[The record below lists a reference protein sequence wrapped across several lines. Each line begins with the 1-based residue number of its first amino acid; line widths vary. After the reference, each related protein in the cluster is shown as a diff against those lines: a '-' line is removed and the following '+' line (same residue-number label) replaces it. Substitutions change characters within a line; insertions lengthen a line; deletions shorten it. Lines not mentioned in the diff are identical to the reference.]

1 MATLAPPPTRSG
13 PSTNDQILFWA
24 SFLTLIAAGIGFSV
38 RGAVL
43 GDWGQAYGF
52 TQSEL
57 GSITGGG
64 LAGFGLA
71 IIFFSFFA
79 DLFGYGRLML
89 VAFLLHAG
97 SALVIFA
104 TPFVYAAFGKEAAFY
119 CLIAGSYLFAF
130 GNGTCE
136 AVINPLTA
144 TLFPHNKTHYLNM
157 LHAGWPIGLVLGT
170 VISIGFRESGAA
182 VSWQVKY
189 ATFLIPVLV
198 YGLLMLNRPFPRS
211 EASQSGVSVKESM
224 GVVGGL
230 GFAVAAALIGLVATN
245 FLPDLLKSQFGADLP
260 WAGWAVA
267 ILIWAAYFVASG
279 YAPGSLLIAFL
290 YCMHALVGYVELGT
304 DSWINNIGS
313 KVLKSQ
319 TNSEIAFIWTNVLMA
334 VLRFFAGP
342 IVHRI
347 NPIGLLIVSA
357 VFGVVGL
364 YLLGGD
370 LVTSFWPWMAA
381 VTVYGLSKTFYWPT
395 LLGVIS
401 ERFPRGGALALG
413 ISGGVGMM
421 AAGVVGTPGIGYKQD
436 YFAVDALKAEAPGTY
451 DRYRSLDNEGKPVEK
466 GYPVVSHLAPT
477 VLPKVAGLDN
487 SKVGVLQNHAANL
500 KAYAD
505 AVAAKQANPALP
517 DPKPGRLALEDEV
530 AVIDK
535 ELAEKRPVGE
545 EFEKALRGRLA
556 WWKSDGLPNYD
567 ADYSVVDRAVISSS
581 KKALLYTAAVP
592 ALLVV
597 GFVGLYLYFASRGGY
612 TQVHLDGPAN
622 GPGYGPGAG
631 AGEGYA
637 AADAT
642 GDRPV
647 VTRLPR

>member
-1 MATLAPPPTRSG
+1 MATLAPPPHRPATSL
-13 PSTNDQILFWA
+13 NDQILFWA
-24 SFLTLIAAGIGFSV
+24 SFLTLVAAGIGFSV
-38 RGAVL
+38 RGAIL
-43 GDWGQAYGF
+43 GDWGQQYGF
-52 TQSEL
+52 TQAEL
-57 GSITGGG
+57 GSISGGG

-97 SALVIFA
+97 SAAVIFA
-104 TPFVYAAFGKEAAFY
+104 TPFVYASFGKEAAFY
-119 CLIAGSYLFAF
+119 CLTAGSYLFAF

-144 TLFPHNKTHYLNM
+144 TLFPRNKTHYLNM

-170 VISIGFRESGAA
+170 VASIVFRESGSGL
-182 VSWQVKY
+182 SWQVKY
-189 ATFLIPVLV
+189 GTFLIPVVL
-198 YGLLMLNRPFPRS
+198 YGLLMFNRSFPRS
-211 EASQSGVSVKESM
+211 EASASGVSVRESM

-245 FLPDLLKSQFGADLP
+245 FLPDLLQAQFGLTVP

-267 ILIWAAYFVASG
+267 IAIWLAYFVVSG
-279 YAPGSLLIAFL
+279 FAPGSLLIAFL
-290 YCMHALVGYVELGT
+290 YLMHALVGYVELGT

-319 TNSEIAFIWTNVLMA
+319 TNSEYAFIWTNVLMA
-334 VLRFFAGP
+334 FLRFFAGP

-364 YLLGGD
+364 YLMGGD
-370 LVTSFWPWMAA
+370 LVTSGTSIWPWLGA

-436 YFAVDALKAEAPGTY
+436 YFAVEAMKAESPDAYKRYQALNMKGEPAEKPYPIVTHFAPATLPKIAG
-451 DRYRSLDNEGKPVEK
+451 LDNAKIKVMQDHGGVLAGGMPRTGLEDEIAVLDREIAAGKPVEAK
-466 GYPVVSHLAPT
+466 
-477 VLPKVAGLDN
+477 LD
-487 SKVGVLQNHAANL
+487 A
-500 KAYAD
+500 
-505 AVAAKQANPALP
+505 
-517 DPKPGRLALEDEV
+517 
-530 AVIDK
+530 
-535 ELAEKRPVGE
+535 
-545 EFEKALRGRLA
+545 ALRGRLA
-556 WWKSDGLPNYD
+556 WWQSQGLPNYE
-567 ADYSVVDRAVISSS
+567 ADRPVVDRAEITGS
-581 KKALLYTAAVP
+581 KKALLYTALVP
-592 ALLVV
+592 AALVI
-597 GFVGLYLYFASRGGY
+597 GFVLLFVYFASQGGY
-612 TQVHLDGPAN
+612 KQVHLA
-622 GPGYGPGAG
+622 GPGDAG
-631 AGEGYA
+631 YVRRDPVT
-637 AADAT
+637 ADAYGADGGRT
-642 GDRPV
+642 EAG
-647 VTRLPR
+647 RLPR

>member
-1 MATLAPPPTRSG
+1 MATLAPPPNRPATSA
-13 PSTNDQILFWA
+13 NDKVLFWA
-24 SFLTLIAAGIGFSV
+24 SFLTLIAAGIGFST
-38 RGAVL
+38 RGALL
-43 GDWGQAYGF
+43 GVWGEQYGF

-89 VAFLLHAG
+89 VAFLLHAA

-104 TPFVYAAFGKEAAFY
+104 TPFVYAKFGKEAAFY
-119 CLIAGSYLFAF
+119 CLTAGSYLFAF

-144 TLFPHNKTHYLNM
+144 TLFPRNKTHYLNM
-157 LHAGWPIGLVLGT
+157 LHAGWPIGLVAGT
-170 VISIGFRESGAA
+170 LVSIAVREVGQGIP
-182 VSWQVKY
+182 WQVTY
-189 ATFLIPVLV
+189 GTFLVPVV
-198 YGLLMLNRPFPRS
+198 IYGLLMFNRPFPRS

-245 FLPDLLKSQFGADLP
+245 FLPDLLKSQLGVEVP
-260 WAGWAVA
+260 WAGWVVA
-267 ILIWAAYFVASG
+267 LGVWAAYFVASG

-290 YCMHALVGYVELGT
+290 YVMHALVGYVELGT

-334 VLRFFAGP
+334 FLRFFAGP

-357 VFGVVGL
+357 AFGVVGL
-364 YLLGGD
+364 YLMGGD

-381 VTVYGLSKTFYWPT
+381 VSVYGLSKTFYWPT

-421 AAGVVGTPGIGYKQD
+421 AAGVIGGPGIGYKQD
-436 YFAVDALKAEAPGTY
+436 YFAVEALKAESPGAYGRYRALKDSGEPQENEYPIATYVAPGT
-451 DRYRSLDNEGKPVEK
+451 
-466 GYPVVSHLAPT
+466 AP
-477 VLPKVAGLDN
+477 KIAGLDN
-487 SKVGVLQNHAANL
+487 AKVGVLQNHAGNL
-500 KAYAD
+500 KAFED
-505 AVAAKQANPALP
+505 AAAAKAANPSLP
-517 DPKPGRLALEDEV
+517 DPKLGRLKLEDEI
-530 AVIDK
+530 AVLDK
-535 ELAEKRPVGE
+535 ELAEKRPVE
-545 EFEKALRGRLA
+545 PKLEASLRGRLD

-567 ADYSVVDRAVISSS
+567 ADQPVVDRAVITGS

-592 ALLVV
+592 GILLV
-597 GFVGLYLYFASRGGY
+597 GFIGLFAYFAARGGY
-612 TQVHLDGPAN
+612 TQVHLDDPAT

-631 AGEGYA
+631 AGEGYG
-637 AADAT
+637 AADMT
-642 GDRPV
+642 GDRPD